1 MKGAGSMFSNGREG
15 GKGSIGAAQGRYYLP
30 LHFANKLIS
39 HPSLGGP
46 VRSLPAFPSPAS
58 DWPLSCFVFIL
69 LSELGS
75 VFGLSA
81 SLSVL
86 LCYRARS
93 LCALPPSPPLP
104 LWHGSAPFLSVPTT
118 IWCRGKI
125 SMHLHV

>member
-15 GKGSIGAAQGRYYLP
+15 GKGPIGAAQGRYYLP

-46 VRSLPAFPSPAS
+46 VLSLPAFSSHAS

-69 LSELGS
+69 LSDSGPCS
-75 VFGLSA
+75 VSALLSQFSFA
-81 SLSVL
+81 IVHA
-86 LCYRARS
+86 LCVR
-93 LCALPPSPPLP
+93 CPPSPLLP
-104 LWHGSAPFLSVPTT
+104 LWHGSAPFLSIPTT